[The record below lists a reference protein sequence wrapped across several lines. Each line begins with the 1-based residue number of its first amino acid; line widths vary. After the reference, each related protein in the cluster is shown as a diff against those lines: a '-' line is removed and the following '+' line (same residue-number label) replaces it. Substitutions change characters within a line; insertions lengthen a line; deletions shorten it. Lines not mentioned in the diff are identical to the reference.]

1 MHAKLDQAETQRA
14 YSALANGKW
23 QTTTLVRTTAAVV
36 RQACPELQAL
46 TVGRYTLKALDLT
59 AIFRPKLRR
68 CPTKHYH
75 PLAGKALPALPL
87 GMLGDLFQTGT
98 GQRLALLSHV
108 LRPEPHAPSHQA
120 HRTHLVHTAAQAQTP
135 TSLLIGDREFTPAVC
150 LRAGIHQMLG
160 RLRHNATFVR
170 GDPPPTT
177 GRGRP
182 ATRRPEHIRPCPG
195 TYRGQPLAASV
206 PDATET
212 WVLADGRSVT
222 AHLWRGVYLRHGD
235 TALQAITDMTRRQ
248 QRLDTPLTV
257 VTVTHPD
264 YTRPLLLYTDCV
276 DLSAQQMYDAYFAR
290 WSIELIP
297 QTAKTV
303 QGLGRE
309 FVHAETS
316 CARLPV
322 LALVSATLL
331 NAVAAGCAP
340 LPTGFWDRTPHA
352 TPGRLAKH
360 FLKVSIPVP
369 PQLSKKNSATAHLP
383 VGYAARRL
391 PPTQSLPAGTTF

>member
-1 MHAKLDQAETQRA
+1 
-14 YSALANGKW
+14 
-23 QTTTLVRTTAAVV
+23 
-36 RQACPELQAL
+36 
-46 TVGRYTLKALDLT
+46 
-59 AIFRPKLRR
+59 
-68 CPTKHYH
+68 
-75 PLAGKALPALPL
+75 
-87 GMLGDLFQTGT
+87 
-98 GQRLALLSHV
+98 
-108 LRPEPHAPSHQA
+108 
-120 HRTHLVHTAAQAQTP
+120 
-135 TSLLIGDREFTPAVC
+135 
-150 LRAGIHQMLG
+150 
-160 RLRHNATFVR
+160 
-170 GDPPPTT
+170 
-177 GRGRP
+177 
-182 ATRRPEHIRPCPG
+182 
-195 TYRGQPLAASV
+195 
-206 PDATET
+206 
-212 WVLADGRSVT
+212 
-222 AHLWRGVYLRHGD
+222 
-235 TALQAITDMTRRQ
+235 
-248 QRLDTPLTV
+248 
-257 VTVTHPD
+257 
-264 YTRPLLLYTDCV
+264 
-276 DLSAQQMYDAYFAR
+276 MYDAYFAR

-340 LPTGFWDRTPHA
+340 LPTGFWDRTPQA